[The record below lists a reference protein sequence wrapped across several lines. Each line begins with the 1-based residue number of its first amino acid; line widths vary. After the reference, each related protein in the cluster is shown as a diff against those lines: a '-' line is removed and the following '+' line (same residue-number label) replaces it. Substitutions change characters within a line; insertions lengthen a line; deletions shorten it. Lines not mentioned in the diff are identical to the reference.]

1 MSSTCSV
8 LGVDNWWLPLFGS
21 HEIATSNVQLEEN
34 VELKLSK
41 HRITLLLVA
50 LCVLG
55 TFLIL
60 LRGIPYGMG
69 ISKDEVI
76 YLSTAR
82 NLLAGNGFVRWDGAP
97 FVERAPMFP
106 MLLAFIGIFG
116 LDPLDVAGYVNATLF
131 GLTIF
136 VSSLWLRYHLLS
148 CHVPTLRAQR
158 IWLLIWAVAA
168 LVLAPFARP
177 ASYTASEP
185 LFILLVVSTL
195 FTFDKFL
202 DTGQRAFLLLAAIF
216 TALACLTRY
225 IGVAIPAT
233 LLLFLLCRKGDTL
246 LAKAKNIAIY
256 SLIAVTPIVVWV
268 LRNLL
273 VVGSVTG
280 PDWPIVLTVPG
291 STQSIL
297 VSGSATGYHPTYSL
311 SFNMLSTL
319 LTLSD
324 WVLPRSWLLEMKN
337 LLERLVSIEIS
348 LQNSIV
354 LAVTIVLPLLVLAV
368 GAWVCF
374 LHLPRHRLRP
384 VILFA
389 VFTFVYTVLLIIGVS
404 VRGIEPVSSR
414 YMSIIYIPLVFIA
427 VLVLDEFFHYALQRK
442 LLGTLRFPWVQ
453 NMYAEG
459 RVAGLTMVVMVLLS
473 CWLWLP
479 VNANAQHIRQAQENG
494 LPSYNSRTWAE
505 SEIIR
510 YINENPCARC
520 VFYSPNPAGLYF
532 LTSQPRQ
539 FYLSRQLP
547 DDGPQWVESI
557 QRPGEE
563 VYIVWFFSRDRI
575 TRNFYGYTYGRSQLE
590 AWLALETVADLADG
604 IIYRLKR

>member
-1 MSSTCSV
+1 MQQCQIRSIYCFFA
-8 LGVDNWWLPLFGS
+8 LS
-21 HEIATSNVQLEEN
+21 HELSTESSIRPTE
-34 VELKLSK
+34 ELKLNK
-41 HRITLLLVA
+41 LRIDKLSLLLVA

-55 TFLIL
+55 TFLVL

-69 ISKDEVI
+69 ITADEVMH
-76 YLSTAR
+76 LSTAR
-82 NLLAGNGFVRWDGAP
+82 NLLAGNGFVKWDGSP
-97 FVERAPMFP
+97 FVRFPPMFP
-106 MLLAFIGIFG
+106 MLLAFIDIFG
-116 LDPLDVAGYVNATLF
+116 PDPFDVAGYVNVTLF
-131 GLTIF
+131 ALTIF
-136 VSSLWLRYHLLS
+136 VSSLWLRYHLLAGS
-148 CHVPTLRAQR
+148 DPTLRTQR
-158 IWLLIWAVAA
+158 TWLLIWAVAA
-168 LVLAPFARP
+168 LVLAPFTRL
-177 ASYTASEP
+177 ASSTATEP

-216 TALACLTRY
+216 TAMACLTRY

-233 LLLFLLCRKGDTL
+233 LLLFLLFRKGDTL
-246 LAKAKNIAIY
+246 LAKAKNTVIY
-256 SLIAVTPIVVWV
+256 SLIAVTPIVVWI

-280 PDWPIVLTVPG
+280 SLWPIVLTVPG

-297 VSGSATGYHPTYSL
+297 ISGSATGYYPRHSL

-319 LTLSD
+319 LTLND
-324 WVLPRSWLLEMKN
+324 WVLPRAWLLEMKN
-337 LLERLVSIEIS
+337 LLEQLFSIEIS

-368 GAWVCF
+368 GAWVC
-374 LHLPRHRLRP
+374 LSHLPRHRLRP
-384 VILFA
+384 IILFA
-389 VFTFVYTVLLIIGVS
+389 AFTFVYTVLLIIGIS
-404 VRGIEPVSSR
+404 VRGIETVTNRYLAPV
-414 YMSIIYIPLVFIA
+414 YIPLLFIA

-442 LLGTLRFPWVQ
+442 LLGTLRFPWIQ

-459 RVAGLTMVVMVLLS
+459 RIAGLTVVVMALLS

-494 LPSYNSRTWAE
+494 LYGYNSRTWAE

-520 VFYSPNPAGLYF
+520 VFYSPNAPGLYF
-532 LTSQPRQ
+532 LTAQPRQ
-539 FYLSRQLP
+539 FYLPRLLP
-547 DDGPQWVESI
+547 DDWSRWVESI
-557 QRPGEE
+557 QRPGED
-563 VYIVWFFSRDRI
+563 VYIVWFSSPDKIIRHADD
-575 TRNFYGYTYGRSQLE
+575 YTYGRSQLE
-590 AWLALETVADLADG
+590 AWLALETVAALADG

>member
-1 MSSTCSV
+1 MS
-8 LGVDNWWLPLFGS
+8 
-21 HEIATSNVQLEEN
+21 
-34 VELKLSK
+34 KL
-41 HRITLLLVA
+41 RIDKLMLLLAA

-55 TFLIL
+55 ILLVL
-60 LRGIPYGMG
+60 LRGIPYGTG
-69 ISKDEVI
+69 VNGDGVI
-76 YLSTAR
+76 FMSTAR
-82 NLLAGNGFVRWDGAP
+82 NLLEGNGFVKWDGSP

-116 LDPLDVAGYVNATLF
+116 PDPLDVAGYVNATLF

-148 CHVPTLRAQR
+148 CRAPTLRAQR

-168 LVLAPFARP
+168 LVLAPFTRL
-177 ASYTASEP
+177 ASDTLSDP
-185 LFILLVVSTL
+185 LFILLVAYTL

-216 TALACLTRY
+216 TALTCLTRY

-246 LAKAKNIAIY
+246 LAKAKNTAIY
-256 SLIAVTPIVVWV
+256 SLIAVTPIVVWL

-273 VVGSVTG
+273 VTGSLVGQA
-280 PDWPIVLTVPG
+280 WPIVLPGPG

-297 VSGSATGYHPTYSL
+297 VTGSATGYHPRHSL
-311 SFNMLSTL
+311 SFNLRNTF

-337 LLERLVSIEIS
+337 LLEQLVSIEIS

-354 LAVTIVLPLLVLAV
+354 LAVIIVLPLLVLAV
-368 GAWVCF
+368 GTWVC
-374 LHLPRHRLRP
+374 LSHVPRHRLRP
-384 VILFA
+384 IILFA
-389 VFTFVYTVLLIIGVS
+389 AFSFVYTVLLIIGVS
-404 VRGIEPVSSR
+404 VRGIESVTNRYLAPV
-414 YMSIIYIPLVFIA
+414 YIPLLFIA

-459 RVAGLTMVVMVLLS
+459 RIAGLTVVVMVLLS

-494 LPSYNSRTWAE
+494 LNGYNSRTWAE

-520 VFYSPNPAGLYF
+520 VFYSPNAPGLYF
-532 LTSQPRQ
+532 LTAQPRQ
-539 FYLSRQLP
+539 FYLPRQLP
-547 DDGPQWVESI
+547 DDGPQWVESM

-563 VYIVWFFSRDRI
+563 VYIVWFSSRDRI
-575 TRNFYGYTYGRSQLE
+575 IRNFDGYTYGRAQLE
-590 AWLALETVADLADG
+590 AWLALETVAELADG
-604 IIYRLKR
+604 IIYRVKR

>member
-1 MSSTCSV
+1 MQQCQIRSIYCFFA
-8 LGVDNWWLPLFGS
+8 LS
-21 HEIATSNVQLEEN
+21 HELSTESSVRPTE
-34 VELKLSK
+34 ELKLSK
-41 HRITLLLVA
+41 LRIDKLTLLLVA
-50 LCVLG
+50 LCIFG
-55 TFLIL
+55 TFLVL
-60 LRGIPYGMG
+60 LRGIPYGTG
-69 ISKDEVI
+69 VNGDGVI
-76 YLSTAR
+76 FMSTAR
-82 NLLAGNGFVRWDGAP
+82 NLLAGNGFVKWDGSP

-116 LDPLDVAGYVNATLF
+116 PDPLDVAGYVNATLF

-148 CHVPTLRAQR
+148 CPAPTLRAQR
-158 IWLLIWAVAA
+158 TWLLIWAVAA
-168 LVLAPFARP
+168 LVLAPFTRL
-177 ASYTASEP
+177 ASDTLSDP

-216 TALACLTRY
+216 TALTCLTRY

-246 LAKAKNIAIY
+246 LAKAKNMALY
-256 SLIAVTPIVVWV
+256 SLIAVTPIVVWL

-273 VVGSVTG
+273 VTGSLAG
-280 PDWPIVLTVPG
+280 QAWPIVLPVPG

-297 VSGSATGYHPTYSL
+297 VTGSATGYNPRYSL
-311 SFNMLSTL
+311 SFNLYTTFTTL
-319 LTLSD
+319 AD
-324 WVLPRSWLLEMKN
+324 WVLPRSWIEEMQK
-337 LLERLVSIEIS
+337 LSAQQFSIEITP
-348 LQNSIV
+348 QNSIV
-354 LAVTIVLPLLVLAV
+354 LAMIIILTLLILAV

-374 LHLPRHRLRP
+374 LHLPRHRLRQI
-384 VILFA
+384 ILFA
-389 VFTFVYTVLLIIGVS
+389 TFTFVYTVLLIIGVS
-404 VRGIEPVSSR
+404 VRGIESVTNRYLAPV
-414 YMSIIYIPLVFIA
+414 YIPMLFIA
-427 VLVLDEFFHYALQRK
+427 VLVLDEFFQYALQRK

-459 RVAGLTMVVMVLLS
+459 RTAGLTMVVMALLS

-494 LPSYNSRTWAE
+494 LPGYNSRTWAE

-520 VFYSPNPAGLYF
+520 VFYSPNAPGLYF
-532 LTSQPRQ
+532 LTAQPRQ
-539 FYLSRQLP
+539 FYLPRQLT
-547 DDGPQWVESI
+547 DDGLRQIESM
-557 QRPGEE
+557 QRNGED
-563 VYIVWFFSRDRI
+563 VYIVWFSSRDRI
-575 TRNFYGYTYGRSQLE
+575 IRNFDGYTYGRSQLE

>member
-1 MSSTCSV
+1 M
-8 LGVDNWWLPLFGS
+8 LML
-21 HEIATSNVQLEEN
+21 A
-34 VELKLSK
+34 
-41 HRITLLLVA
+41 A

-55 TFLIL
+55 TFLVL

-69 ISKDEVI
+69 VNGDGVI
-76 YLSTAR
+76 FMSTAR
-82 NLLAGNGFVRWDGAP
+82 NLLEGNGFVKWDGSP

-148 CHVPTLRAQR
+148 CRAPTLRAQR
-158 IWLLIWAVAA
+158 TWLLIWAVAA
-168 LVLAPFARP
+168 LVLAPFTRL
-177 ASYTASEP
+177 ASDTLSDP
-185 LFILLVVSTL
+185 LFILLVASTL

-202 DTGQRAFLLLAAIF
+202 DTGQRSFLLLAALF
-216 TALACLTRY
+216 TALTCLTRY
-225 IGVAIPAT
+225 IGIAIPAT

-246 LAKAKNIAIY
+246 LAKAKNTAIY
-256 SLIAVTPIVVWV
+256 SLIAVTPIVVWL

-273 VVGSVTG
+273 VTGSVVG
-280 PDWPIVLTVPG
+280 QAWPIVLPGPG

-297 VSGSATGYHPTYSL
+297 VTGSATGYLPRHSL
-311 SFNMLSTL
+311 SFNLRNTF

-324 WVLPRSWLLEMKN
+324 WVLPRAWLLEMKN

-354 LAVTIVLPLLVLAV
+354 LAVIIVLPLLVLAV
-368 GAWVCF
+368 GTWVC
-374 LHLPRHRLRP
+374 LSHLRRHRLRP
-384 VILFA
+384 IILFA
-389 VFTFVYTVLLIIGVS
+389 AFSFVYTVLLIIGVS
-404 VRGIEPVSSR
+404 VRGIESVTNRYLAPV
-414 YMSIIYIPLVFIA
+414 YIPLLFIA

-453 NMYAEG
+453 NMYAAG
-459 RVAGLTMVVMVLLS
+459 RVAGLTVVVMVLLS

-494 LPSYNSRTWAE
+494 LNGYNSRTWAE

-520 VFYSPNPAGLYF
+520 VFYSPNAPGLYF
-532 LTSQPRQ
+532 LTAQPRQ
-539 FYLSRQLP
+539 FYLPRQLT
-547 DDGPQWVESI
+547 DDGPQWVESM

-563 VYIVWFFSRDRI
+563 VYIVWFSSRDRI
-575 TRNFYGYTYGRSQLE
+575 IRNFDGYTYGRAQLE
-590 AWLALETVADLADG
+590 AWLALETVAELADG
-604 IIYRLKR
+604 IIYRVKR

>member
-1 MSSTCSV
+1 M
-8 LGVDNWWLPLFGS
+8 
-21 HEIATSNVQLEEN
+21 
-34 VELKLSK
+34 
-41 HRITLLLVA
+41 LLLAA

-55 TFLIL
+55 TFLVL

-69 ISKDEVI
+69 VNGDGVI
-76 YLSTAR
+76 FMSTAH
-82 NLLAGNGFVRWDGAP
+82 NLLAGNGFVKWDGSP
-97 FVERAPMFP
+97 FVRFPPMFP

-148 CHVPTLRAQR
+148 CRAPTLRAQR

-177 ASYTASEP
+177 ASYATSEP
-185 LFILLVVSTL
+185 LFILLMVSTL

-225 IGVAIPAT
+225 IGIAIPAT
-233 LLLFLLCRKGDTL
+233 LLLFLLFRKGDTL
-246 LAKAKNIAIY
+246 LAKAKNTVIY

-268 LRNLL
+268 LRNFL
-273 VVGSVTG
+273 VTG
-280 PDWPIVLTVPG
+280 SGAGQAWPIVLTVPG

-297 VSGSATGYHPTYSL
+297 VTGSATGYHPKYSL
-311 SFNMLSTL
+311 SFNLKNTL

-354 LAVTIVLPLLVLAV
+354 LAVISVLPLLVLAV
-368 GAWVCF
+368 GAWVC
-374 LHLPRHRLRP
+374 LSHLPRHRLRP
-384 VILFA
+384 IILFA
-389 VFTFVYTVLLIIGVS
+389 AFTFVYTVLLIIGVS
-404 VRGIEPVSSR
+404 VRGIESVSSR
-414 YMSIIYIPLVFIA
+414 YMSIIYIPLLFIA

-442 LLGTLRFPWVQ
+442 LLGTLRFPWGQ

-459 RVAGLTMVVMVLLS
+459 RTAGLTMVVMALLS

-479 VNANAQHIRQAQENG
+479 VNANAQHIRQSQENR

-505 SEIIR
+505 SEIIQ

-520 VFYSPNPAGLYF
+520 VFFSANAPGLYF
-532 LTSQPRQ
+532 LTAQPRQ
-539 FYLSRQLP
+539 FYLPRQLT
-547 DDGPQWVESI
+547 DDWLRRIKSM
-557 QRPGEE
+557 QRNGEE
-563 VYIVWFFSRDRI
+563 VYIVWFFFPDKIISVLLNITYDRHQI
-575 TRNFYGYTYGRSQLE
+575 ETE
-590 AWLALETVADLADG
+590 LALETVADLADG

>member
-1 MSSTCSV
+1 MS
-8 LGVDNWWLPLFGS
+8 
-21 HEIATSNVQLEEN
+21 
-34 VELKLSK
+34 KL
-41 HRITLLLVA
+41 RIDKLMFLLAA

-55 TFLIL
+55 TFLVL
-60 LRGIPYGMG
+60 LRGIPYGTG
-69 ISKDEVI
+69 VNGDGVI
-76 YLSTAR
+76 FMSTAR
-82 NLLAGNGFVRWDGAP
+82 NLLAGNGFVKWDGSP

-148 CHVPTLRAQR
+148 CHDPTLRAQR
-158 IWLLIWAVAA
+158 TWLLIWAVAA
-168 LVLAPFARP
+168 LVLAPFTRL
-177 ASYTASEP
+177 ASDTLSDP

-216 TALACLTRY
+216 TALTCLTRY
-225 IGVAIPAT
+225 IGIAIPAT

-246 LAKAKNIAIY
+246 LAKAKNTAIY
-256 SLIAVTPIVVWV
+256 SLIAVTPIVVWL

-273 VVGSVTG
+273 VTGSVVG
-280 PDWPIVLTVPG
+280 QAWPIVLPVPG

-297 VSGSATGYHPTYSL
+297 VTGSATGYHPRHSL

-319 LTLSD
+319 LTLND

-354 LAVTIVLPLLVLAV
+354 LAVIIVLPLLVLAV
-368 GAWVCF
+368 GTWVC
-374 LHLPRHRLRP
+374 LSHLRRHRLRP
-384 VILFA
+384 IILFA
-389 VFTFVYTVLLIIGVS
+389 AFSFVYTVLLIIGVS
-404 VRGIEPVSSR
+404 IRGIEPVSSR
-414 YMSIIYIPLVFIA
+414 YMSIIYIPLLFIA
-427 VLVLDEFFHYALQRK
+427 VLVLDEFFQYALQRK

-453 NMYAEG
+453 NRYAEG
-459 RVAGLTMVVMVLLS
+459 RIAGLTVVVMALLS

-494 LPSYNSRTWAE
+494 LNGYNSRTWAE

-510 YINENPCARC
+510 YINENPCSRC
-520 VFYSPNPAGLYF
+520 VFYSPNAPGLYF
-532 LTSQPRQ
+532 LTAHPRQ
-539 FYLSRQLP
+539 FYLPRQLT
-547 DDGPQWVESI
+547 DDGPQWVESM

-563 VYIVWFFSRDRI
+563 VYIVWFSSRDRI
-575 TRNFYGYTYGRSQLE
+575 IRNFDGYTYGRSQLE
-590 AWLALETVADLADG
+590 AWLALETVAELADG
-604 IIYRLKR
+604 IIYRVKR

>member
-1 MSSTCSV
+1 MS
-8 LGVDNWWLPLFGS
+8 
-21 HEIATSNVQLEEN
+21 
-34 VELKLSK
+34 KL
-41 HRITLLLVA
+41 RIDKLTLLLEA
-50 LCVLG
+50 LCILSILLV
-55 TFLIL
+55 L
-60 LRGIPYGMG
+60 LRGILNSMG
-69 ISKDEVI
+69 VYSDDVV

-82 NLLAGNGFVRWDGAP
+82 NLLAGNGFAIWDGSP
-97 FVERAPMFP
+97 FIRFTPMFP

-116 LDPLDVAGYVNATLF
+116 LDPLDVAGIVNVTLV

-136 VSSLWLRYHLLS
+136 VSYLWLRYHLLS
-148 CHVPTLRAQR
+148 CHDPTVRAQR

-168 LVLAPFARP
+168 LVLVPFTHP
-177 ASYTASEP
+177 ASYAASEP
-185 LFILLVVSTL
+185 LFILLMVSTL

-225 IGVAIPAT
+225 IGIAIPAT

-246 LAKAKNIAIY
+246 LAKAKNMAIY

-297 VSGSATGYHPTYSL
+297 VSGSATGYYPTYSL

-324 WVLPRSWLLEMKN
+324 WVLPRAWLLEMKN
-337 LLERLVSIEIS
+337 LLERLVSIESS

-368 GAWVCF
+368 GAWVF
-374 LHLPRHRLRP
+374 LSHLRRHRLKP

-404 VRGIEPVSSR
+404 IRGIEPVGNR
-414 YMSIIYIPLVFIA
+414 FMSPVYIPMLFIA

-459 RVAGLTMVVMVLLS
+459 RIAGLTVVVMALLS

-479 VNANAQHIRQAQENG
+479 LNTNVQYIRHAQENG
-494 LPSYNSRTWAE
+494 QEGYNSRTWAE
-505 SEIIR
+505 SEIIA
-510 YINENPCARC
+510 YMNENPCARC
-520 VFYSPNPAGLYF
+520 VFFSANPAGLYF
-532 LTSQPRQ
+532 LTAPPRQ
-539 FYLSRQLP
+539 FSLPGQLS
-547 DDGPQWVESI
+547 DDWLRRIESM
-557 QRPGEE
+557 QRTSEE
-563 VYIVWFFSRDRI
+563 VYIVWFSSPDKIRDRFHI
-575 TRNFYGYTYGRSQLE
+575 TYNRHQIATE
-590 AWLALETVADLADG
+590 LALETVAELADG
-604 IIYRLKR
+604 IIYRPKR